1 MIIFQTLSW
10 KNFLSTGNYK
20 TTVDLTRHHNTLISG
35 ENGAGKST
43 MLDALTFA
51 LFGKSFRGINIPQLP
66 NSINEKECEVQITFT
81 IGNNEYRVFR
91 SLKPKK
97 FEIYKNDELLDQDF
111 GYCY

>member
-10 KNFLSTGNYK
+10 KNFLSTGNSK

-51 LFGKSFRGINIPQLP
+51 LFGKSFRGINIPQLT
-66 NSINEKECEVQITFT
+66 NSINEKNFAYETTKRF
-81 IGNNEYRVFR
+81 
-91 SLKPKK
+91 S
-97 FEIYKNDELLDQDF
+97 KNRF
-111 GYCY
+111 